1 MDTAKGIS
9 ALATNPGR
17 LADYEGRDKVQNP
30 GIPHIAIPTTA
41 GTGSETIRFLF
52 FR

>member
-9 ALATNPGR
+9 ALPTNPGR
-17 LADYEGRDKVQNP
+17 LADYEGRVRVRNS
-30 GIPHIAIPTTA
+30 GIPRTAIPTTA